1 MKCERFSLVVQSG
14 ICYAV
19 FDRGE
24 GEVLNYLLLNK
35 DVPVLR
41 FSCIRNA
48 FEEVECREL
57 EWLTE
62 RKPLG
67 YHNLTDFL
75 SARQAPKHRKHI
87 EELLKRYGCDD
98 LEGFLN
104 VTHALS
110 LNDTYWVKPE
120 TSPLIW
126 ENISLYCNEF
136 DELVSNAAFDGR
148 FSAASLSSTSPEF
161 GTDGQ
166 FAKCWVRENG
176 QIMLYKSGST
186 TFEIEPLSEYLS
198 CQIAERLHLP
208 YVPYDLAFY
217 HEKLISKCRLFT
229 DEATGLVKAHDV
241 IPRGER
247 TVAAMLNYFSSIG
260 SEDDFRRMCVLDA
273 LILNTDRHLGNFGVL
288 VDNDTQR
295 VLQMAPVYDN
305 NRSLLFDM
313 DDEQLK
319 RTEWCIGTCSPRF
332 GTDFVATAR
341 GMLTDA
347 IRRDVRDLTDFSF
360 MQHPRISASEERLQR
375 LSAIVQEQVRRVLEG

>member
-1 MKCERFSLVVQSG
+1 ME
-14 ICYAV
+14 
-19 FDRGE
+19 
-24 GEVLNYLLLNK
+24 YLLLNK
-35 DVPVLR
+35 DTPILR
-41 FSCIRNA
+41 FFCVRNV

-57 EWLTE
+57 EWLSET
-62 RKPLG
+62 RPLA

-87 EELLKRYGCDD
+87 EELLRRYGCDD

-110 LNDTYWVKPE
+110 LNDTYWVKQADSLL
-120 TSPLIW
+120 TW
-126 ENISLYCNEF
+126 EIVSLYHNKF

-148 FSAASLSSTSPEF
+148 FSSVSLSTTSPEF

-166 FAKCWVRENG
+166 YAKCWMRENE
-176 QIMLYKSGST
+176 QILLYKSGSA

-198 CQIAERLHLP
+198 CQIAERLQLP
-208 YVPYDLAFY
+208 HVTYDLAFY
-217 HEKLISKCRLFT
+217 HGKLISKCRLFT

-241 IPRGER
+241 LPKGER
-247 TVAAMLNYFSSIG
+247 TVAAMLDYFASIG
-260 SEDDFRRMCVLDA
+260 SEDAFRRMCILDA

-295 VLQMAPVYDN
+295 VLRMAPVYDN

-319 RTEWCIGTCSPRF
+319 KTEWCIGTCTPRF

-347 IRRDVRDLTDFSF
+347 IRRDVEALGDFQF
-360 MQHPRISASEERLQR
+360 AQHFRISASEERLGR
-375 LSAIVQEQVRRVLEG
+375 LSAIVQEQVRRVLE

>member
-1 MKCERFSLVVQSG
+1 LE
-14 ICYAV
+14 
-19 FDRGE
+19 
-24 GEVLNYLLLNK
+24 YLLLNK
-35 DVPVLR
+35 DAPILC
-41 FSCIRNA
+41 FSCIRNE

-57 EWLTE
+57 EWLAET
-62 RKPLG
+62 RPLA

-110 LNDTYWVKPE
+110 LNDTYWVKRVD
-120 TSPLIW
+120 SPLAW
-126 ENISLYCNEF
+126 EAISLYHNEF

-148 FSAASLSSTSPEF
+148 FSSTSLSTTSPEF

-166 FAKCWVRENG
+166 FAKCWAREDG

-198 CQIAERLHLP
+198 CQIAERLYLS
-208 YVPYDLAFY
+208 YVPYELDFY

-229 DEATGLVKAHDV
+229 DEATGLVKAYDV
-241 IPRGER
+241 LPKGDR
-247 TVAAMLNYFSSIG
+247 TAAAMLNYFSSIG
-260 SEDDFRRMCVLDA
+260 SEDAFRRMCVLDA

-288 VDNDTQR
+288 ADNDTQR
-295 VLQMAPVYDN
+295 VLQMAPIYDN

-313 DDEQLK
+313 DDEQLRQK
-319 RTEWCIGTCSPRF
+319 EWCIGTCSPRF
-332 GTDFVATAR
+332 GTDFIATAR

-347 IRRDVRDLTDFSF
+347 IRRDVKELVDFRFS
-360 MQHPRISASEERLQR
+360 QHPRISANEERLQR
-375 LSAIVQEQVRRVLEG
+375 LSAIVREQVRRMLET

>member
-1 MKCERFSLVVQSG
+1 ME
-14 ICYAV
+14 
-19 FDRGE
+19 
-24 GEVLNYLLLNK
+24 YLLLNK
-35 DVPVLR
+35 DAPVLR
-41 FSCIRNA
+41 FSCIRNE

-57 EWLTE
+57 EWLAET
-62 RKPLG
+62 RPLA

-110 LNDTYWVKPE
+110 LNDTYWVKRAD
-120 TSPLIW
+120 SPLAW
-126 ENISLYCNEF
+126 KTVSLYHNEF

-148 FSAASLSSTSPEF
+148 FSSTSLSTTSPEF

-166 FAKCWVRENG
+166 FAKCWVREQG

-208 YVPYDLAFY
+208 HVPYELAFY

-241 IPRGER
+241 IPKGER
-247 TVAAMLNYFSSIG
+247 TVAAMLDYFSSIG
-260 SEDDFRRMCVLDA
+260 SEDAFRRMCVLDA

-288 VDNDTQR
+288 VENDTQR

-319 RTEWCIGTCSPRF
+319 NKKWCIGTCAPRF
-332 GTDFVATAR
+332 GTDFIATAR

-347 IRRDVRDLTDFSF
+347 IRRDVKELTDFCF
-360 MQHPRISASEERLQR
+360 AQHPHISANEERLCR
-375 LSAIVQEQVRRVLEG
+375 LSVIVQEQVRRVLAA